1 VSIRQEATSCNDPT
15 VSATSA
21 LATAVN
27 GAVSAL
33 ANTLRQNITL
43 RAVAHNGSP
52 SPLPAS
58 ADQFVASAAIDTT
71 NASQNALVNQRCGGT
86 FLGTTY
92 TPTGTD
98 PAFPTRGIYNECLP
112 GTPIQFDVKFTVP
125 SSVLPTAQD
134 QYFVI
139 DVLVLGNGTSVLSRT
154 PVVIKVPAAQ
164 FTSGDFIRDY
174 DALSQGAC
182 NPNTKDPTASTWGAW
197 RVFNWNSTAPLPTPP
212 SNAQIDFY
220 FSTAT
225 TQAGLA
231 TAGSM
236 NEVHVAV
243 STEYMPTSC
252 TGSGLQRNE
261 VCQVDVGAALV
272 AAGFSA
278 KNEWLR
284 MRAHLAA
291 SSDSTQAPTLINW
304 GMTLDCLPSE

>member
-1 VSIRQEATSCNDPT
+1 MPFTVSIRQEATSCNDPT

-43 RAVAHNGSP
+43 RAVAHNGAP
-52 SPLPAS
+52 TPLPAS
-58 ADQFVASAAIDTT
+58 ADQFVASAVIDTS
-71 NASQNALVNQRCGGT
+71 NSSQNALVNTRCGGT

-98 PAFPTRGIYNECLP
+98 PAFPSRGIYNECLP

-125 SSVLPTAQD
+125 SSVLPAATD

-154 PVVIKVPAAQ
+154 PVVIKVPAAAY
-164 FTSGDFIRDY
+164 TSGDFVRDY
-174 DALSQGAC
+174 DSATTCQTGYWG
-182 NPNTKDPTASTWGAW
+182 TW
-197 RVFNWNSTAPLPTPP
+197 RIFNWNSSAPLPTTP
-212 SNAQIDFY
+212 SNSQIDFY
-220 FSTAT
+220 FGSAT
-225 TQAGLA
+225 TEAGLPA
-231 TAGSM
+231 AGAAG
-236 NEVHVAV
+236 EQHLAI
-243 STEYMPTSC
+243 STEYMTTAC
-252 TGSGLQRNE
+252 TGTGLQRNE
-261 VCQVDVGAALV
+261 VCQVDVGAALT
-272 AAGFSA
+272 AAGISP

-291 SSDSTQAPTLINW
+291 SSDGTQAPILNNW
-304 GMTLDCLPSE
+304 GMTVDCLPSE